1 MSDDEMSVWQR
12 PVDRKGFMAIGALAA
27 LAAASG
33 GRLAPDAFAALE
45 AAEVSGTL
53 YYYNWAAYVN
63 PETYKAFEKASG
75 VKVKKDFYASNEVLQ
90 AKLQAGARGYDLVV
104 PTGYAVA
111 ILAGAKLLQPLD
123 WSKLPTAKKN
133 IDAKF
138 KNQPYDPQN
147 KWSIAKDWGTTG
159 FTYRTDLVKEKP
171 TSWKEFFDLTM
182 TKYSGKVSLLDGSPE
197 VIGSVAIRLGYSY
210 STGDSKELE
219 EVRTFLLKLKP
230 HIHSIDSI
238 NTKQKLEKGTT
249 VMAQQWNGD
258 GAVVASKKPA
268 LYVVPKEGAELWIDA
283 YCIPKGA
290 NNPDAAHAWIDFVYS
305 PKINSLETQFTYY
318 GSPLKRNLLKG
329 VLSSKILGDPA
340 VFPAPRTLA
349 NLEPNRVTAKATRIR
364 ERIWTEF
371 KSA

>member
-1 MSDDEMSVWQR
+1 MTDLSIWER
-12 PVDRKGFMAIGALAA
+12 PVDRKGFVAAGALAA
-27 LAAASG
+27 LVAASG
-33 GRLAPDAFAALE
+33 GRFASDALAANGELF
-45 AAEVSGTL
+45 
-53 YYYNWAAYVN
+53 YYNWAAYVT
-63 PETYKAFEKASG
+63 PKTYKDFEKKTG
-75 VKVKKDFYASNEVLQ
+75 LKVKTDFYASNEVLQ
-90 AKLQAGARGYDLVV
+90 AKLQAGGRGYDLAA

-111 ILAGAKLLQPLD
+111 ILAGANLLQPID

-138 KNQPYDPQN
+138 RNQPYDPQN
-147 KWSIAKDWGTTG
+147 KWSVPKDWGTTG

-171 TSWKEFFDLTM
+171 ASWKEFFNLTM
-182 TKYSGKVSLLDGSPE
+182 GKYSGKVSLLDGSPE
-197 VIGSVAIRLGYSY
+197 VIGSVAIMLGYSY
-210 STGDSKELE
+210 STGNSKELDA
-219 EVRTFLLKLKP
+219 VRKFLLKLKP

-238 NTKQKLEKGTT
+238 NTKTKLEKGTT

-283 YCIPKGA
+283 YVVPKGA
-290 NNPDAAHAWIDFVYS
+290 ANPDAAHTWIDFVYD
-305 PKINSLETQFTYY
+305 PKINAQETEYTYY
-318 GSPLKRNLLKG
+318 GSPVKRSLLKG
-329 VLSSKILGDPA
+329 VLKNAVLNDPA

-349 NLEPNRVTAKATRIR
+349 NLEPNRVTAKATRDR

>member
-1 MSDDEMSVWQR
+1 MTDDMSIWAR
-12 PVDRKGFMAIGALAA
+12 PVDRKGFVAIGALAA

-33 GRLAPDAFAALE
+33 GRLAPEAFGARGAEAL
-45 AAEVSGTL
+45 SGEL
-53 YYYNWAAYVN
+53 FYYNWAAYVN
-63 PETYKAFEKASG
+63 PKTYTAFTKKTG

-111 ILAGAKLLQPLD
+111 IMAGAKLLQPIN
-123 WSKLPTAKKN
+123 WSKLPTVKRN
-133 IDAKF
+133 LDPQF

-147 KWSIAKDWGTTG
+147 KWSVAKDWGTTG

-171 TSWKEFFDLTM
+171 TTWKQFFDLTM
-182 TKYSGKVSLLDGSPE
+182 GKYSGKVSLLDGSPE
-197 VIGSVAIRLGYSY
+197 VIGSVALRLGYSF
-210 STGDSKELE
+210 STGDAKELE
-219 EVRTFLLKLKP
+219 AVRKFLLKLKP

-238 NTKQKLEKGTT
+238 NTKQKLQSGTT

-283 YCIPKGA
+283 YCIPAGA
-290 NNPDAAHAWIDFVYS
+290 KNVDAAHAWIDFVYGA
-305 PKINSLETQFTYY
+305 KMNALETTYTYY
-318 GSPLKRNLLKG
+318 GSPLRRSLLKG
-329 VLSSKILGDPA
+329 VLANSILNDPA
-340 VFPAPRTLA
+340 VFPAPATLK
-349 NLEPNRVTAKATRIR
+349 NLEPNRVTAKATRVR